1 MKFKLL
7 GSEIYISFLFVAVV
21 SLMLATDK
29 TGLALPTLFAVS
41 FHEIGHLLAMWMIGK
56 PPKSIRLIPAS
67 VQITRNIS
75 DTYKSDIKVALAG
88 PIVNFILFVTLYIN
102 YLIFG
107 NEGIL
112 YYSLINLIIGVFNLL
127 PVTGLDGGTVLFS
140 LIAKKRDINKA
151 MLTLRII
158 SLCLGAVCLILAIT
172 LTLRGKLNVS
182 VYIISIYLFLSVLI
196 KI

>member
-7 GSEIYISFLFVAVV
+7 GSEIYISFLFVAVI

-29 TGLALPTLFAVS
+29 TGLALPTLFAVLL
-41 FHEIGHLLAMWMIGK
+41 HETGHLLAMWIIGT

-67 VQITRNIS
+67 VQITRSIS
-75 DTYKSDIKVALAG
+75 SRYKNDIIVALSG
-88 PIVNFILFVTLYIN
+88 PLVNFALFLTLYIN
-102 YLIFG
+102 YLIFD

-112 YYSLINLIIGVFNLL
+112 YYSLINLIVGLFNLL

-140 LIAKKRDINKA
+140 LIAKKKDINRA
-151 MLTLRII
+151 MLTLKII
-158 SLCLGAVCLILAIT
+158 SLCLGAVCLFLAIT

-182 VYIISIYLFLSVLI
+182 VYIISVYLFLSVLI

>member
-41 FHEIGHLLAMWMIGK
+41 LHEMGHLLAMWIVGT

-67 VQITRNIS
+67 VQITRSIS
-75 DTYKSDIKVALAG
+75 SRYKNDIIIALSG
-88 PIVNFILFVTLYIN
+88 PIVNFALFLTLYIN
-102 YLIFG
+102 YLTFG
-107 NEGIL
+107 SEGIL
-112 YYSLINLIIGVFNLL
+112 SYSLINLIVGLFNLL

-158 SLCLGAVCLILAIT
+158 SLCLGAVCLILGIT

>member
-7 GSEIYISFLFVAVV
+7 GSEIYISFLFVAVI

-29 TGLALPTLFAVS
+29 TGLALPTLFAVG
-41 FHEIGHLLAMWMIGK
+41 FHEIGHLLAMWIIGT

-75 DTYKSDIKVALAG
+75 DGYKGDIKVALAG
-88 PIVNFILFVTLYIN
+88 PIVNFILFLTLYIN

-107 NEGIL
+107 NDGIL
-112 YYSLINLIIGVFNLL
+112 YYSLINLIIGLFNLL

-140 LIAKKRDINKA
+140 IIAKNSNVGR
-151 MLTLRII
+151 R
-158 SLCLGAVCLILAIT
+158 CL
-172 LTLRGKLNVS
+172 
-182 VYIISIYLFLSVLI
+182 F
-196 KI
+196 

>member
-7 GSEIYISFLFVAVV
+7 GSEIYISFLFVAVI

-41 FHEIGHLLAMWMIGK
+41 LHEIGHLLAMWIVGT

-67 VQITRNIS
+67 VQITRSIS
-75 DTYKSDIKVALAG
+75 SRYKNDIIVALSG
-88 PIVNFILFVTLYIN
+88 PLVNFALFLTLYIN

-112 YYSLINLIIGVFNLL
+112 YYSLINLIVGLFNLL

-140 LIAKKRDINKA
+140 VIAKKRDINRA

-158 SLCLGAVCLILAIT
+158 SLCLGAVCLFLAIT
-172 LTLRGKLNVS
+172 LTLRGKLNIS
-182 VYIISIYLFLSVLI
+182 VYIISVYLFLSVLI

>member
-7 GSEIYISFLFVAVV
+7 GSEIYISFLFVAVI

-29 TGLALPTLFAVS
+29 TGLALPTLFAVG
-41 FHEIGHLLAMWMIGK
+41 FHEIGHLLAMWIIGT

-75 DTYKSDIKVALAG
+75 DGYKGDIKVALAG
-88 PIVNFILFVTLYIN
+88 PIVNFILFLTLYIN

-107 NEGIL
+107 NDGIL
-112 YYSLINLIIGVFNLL
+112 YYSLINLIIGFFNLL

-140 LIAKKRDINKA
+140 VIAKKSNVGRA
-151 MLTLRII
+151 MLVLRVI
-158 SLCLGAVCLILAIT
+158 SLCLGAICLFLGIT
-172 LTLRGKLNVS
+172 LTLRGKINVS

>member
-7 GSEIYISFLFVAVV
+7 GSEIYISFLFVAVI

-41 FHEIGHLLAMWMIGK
+41 LHEMGHLLAMWIVGT

-67 VQITRNIS
+67 VQITRSIS
-75 DTYKSDIKVALAG
+75 SRYKNDIIVALSG
-88 PIVNFILFVTLYIN
+88 PLVNFALFLTLYIN

-112 YYSLINLIIGVFNLL
+112 YYSLINLIVGLFNLL

-140 LIAKKRDINKA
+140 VIAKKRDINKA

-158 SLCLGAVCLILAIT
+158 SLCLGAVCLFLAIT

-182 VYIISIYLFLSVLI
+182 VYIISVYLFLSVLI

>member
-21 SLMLATDK
+21 ALMLATDK

-41 FHEIGHLLAMWMIGK
+41 LHEMGHLLAMWIVGT

-67 VQITRNIS
+67 VQITRSIS
-75 DTYKSDIKVALAG
+75 SRYKNDIIVALSG
-88 PIVNFILFVTLYIN
+88 PLVNFALFLTLYVN
-102 YLIFG
+102 FLIFK

-112 YYSLINLIIGVFNLL
+112 YYSLINLIVGLFNLL

-140 LIAKKRDINKA
+140 FIAKKKDINKA

-158 SLCLGAVCLILAIT
+158 SLCLGAVCLFLAIT

-182 VYIISIYLFLSVLI
+182 VYIISAYLFLSVLI

>member
-7 GSEIYISFLFVAVV
+7 GSEIYISFLFVAVI

-41 FHEIGHLLAMWMIGK
+41 LHEIGHLLAMWIVGT

-67 VQITRNIS
+67 VQITRSIS
-75 DTYKSDIKVALAG
+75 SRYKNDIIVALSG
-88 PIVNFILFVTLYIN
+88 PLVNFALFLTLYIN

-112 YYSLINLIIGVFNLL
+112 YYSLINLIVGLFNLL

-140 LIAKKRDINKA
+140 VIAKKRDINKA

-158 SLCLGAVCLILAIT
+158 SLCLGAVCLFLAIT

-182 VYIISIYLFLSVLI
+182 VYIISVYLFLSVLI

>member
-7 GSEIYISFLFVAVV
+7 GSEIYISFLFVAVI

-41 FHEIGHLLAMWMIGK
+41 LHEIGHLLAMWIVGT

-67 VQITRNIS
+67 VQITRSIS
-75 DTYKSDIKVALAG
+75 SRYKNDIIVALSG
-88 PIVNFILFVTLYIN
+88 PLVNFALFLTLYIN

-112 YYSLINLIIGVFNLL
+112 YYSLINLIVGLFNLL

-140 LIAKKRDINKA
+140 VIAKKRDINRA

-158 SLCLGAVCLILAIT
+158 S
-172 LTLRGKLNVS
+172 
-182 VYIISIYLFLSVLI
+182 
-196 KI
+196 

>member
-7 GSEIYISFLFVAVV
+7 GSEIYISFLFVAVI

-41 FHEIGHLLAMWMIGK
+41 LHEIGHLLAMWIVGT

-67 VQITRNIS
+67 VQITRSIS
-75 DTYKSDIKVALAG
+75 SRYKNDIIVALSG
-88 PIVNFILFVTLYIN
+88 PLVNFALFLTLYIN

-112 YYSLINLIIGVFNLL
+112 YYSFINLIVGLFNLL

-140 LIAKKRDINKA
+140 VIAKKRDINRA

-158 SLCLGAVCLILAIT
+158 SLCLGAVCLFLAIT

-182 VYIISIYLFLSVLI
+182 VYIISVYLFLSVLI

>member
-7 GSEIYISFLFVAVV
+7 GSEIYISFLFVAVI

-41 FHEIGHLLAMWMIGK
+41 LHETGHLLAMWIIGT

-67 VQITRNIS
+67 VQITRSIS
-75 DTYKSDIKVALAG
+75 SRYKNDIIVALSG
-88 PIVNFILFVTLYIN
+88 PLVNFALFLTLYIN
-102 YLIFG
+102 YLIFD

-112 YYSLINLIIGVFNLL
+112 YYSLINLIVGLFNLL

-140 LIAKKRDINKA
+140 LIAKKRDINRA
-151 MLTLRII
+151 MLTLKII
-158 SLCLGAVCLILAIT
+158 SLCLGAVCLFLAIT

-182 VYIISIYLFLSVLI
+182 VYIISVYLFLSVLI